1 MKIGRGIG
9 KGNNQQRFEVKKLL
23 SDKSVFPSLT
33 TAPIDDEAEKHNENL
48 SGMGGVFNV
57 VNLHVYHYAGYSQRS
72 FELYNSIKYVDPDG
86 RDIEES
92 PIVSGSLAILLAAR
106 GSIGFAKDSNNHI
119 ALYIKG
125 ELGLGAGTDI
135 DVKKGLSNA
144 LGNVGKILT
153 LLDNGNSVLNLI
165 VNAINV
171 PEDTGEGNFN
181 GILNFVPDNYSNWS
195 GNLPTEGAFF
205 MGAQTDKKGKLSFTI
220 GIKAIA
226 AAYFGSG
233 TLYIDLTEL
242 KNQGIDK
249 LNEFIK
255 PIEYVISSFTDKLLH
270 SFFDKMV
277 GE

>member
-1 MKIGRGIG
+1 
-9 KGNNQQRFEVKKLL
+9 
-23 SDKSVFPSLT
+23 
-33 TAPIDDEAEKHNENL
+33 
-48 SGMGGVFNV
+48 MGGVYNT

-72 FELYNSIKYVDPDG
+72 FELYNSIKYADPDG

-135 DVKKGLSNA
+135 D
-144 LGNVGKILT
+144 
-153 LLDNGNSVLNLI
+153 
-165 VNAINV
+165 
-171 PEDTGEGNFN
+171 
-181 GILNFVPDNYSNWS
+181 
-195 GNLPTEGAFF
+195 
-205 MGAQTDKKGKLSFTI
+205 
-220 GIKAIA
+220 
-226 AAYFGSG
+226 
-233 TLYIDLTEL
+233 LTEL

-270 SFFDKMV
+270 SFFDKML